1 MENIWFTSDT
11 HFYHRNILK
20 FCPKTREGADSEE
33 MTELM
38 IQRWNEKV
46 KPHDRIY
53 HLGDFSFA
61 NHQRTLQLLLRLNGQ
76 IHLIQGNHDHV
87 IDNNDIRS
95 QFADIKAY
103 KEIKVGTEKICMFHF
118 PMYEWNRMHHGAWQ
132 LHGHTH
138 GDVQIEGK
146 SLDVGIDGPV
156 TKGMS
161 PVHFDE
167 VAEWMSKREIRT
179 HHGKHGENIL

>member
-1 MENIWFTSDT
+1 MKNIWFTSDT

-20 FCPKTREGADSEE
+20 FCPNTREGADSEE

-95 QFADIKAY
+95 QFVDIKAY

-138 GDVQIEGK
+138 GEVQIEGK